1 MMFTEERITNYI
13 LDYLE
18 ENGWKILCFDYP
30 QSGTG
35 IYFKNE
41 NLLGNKNKNSINPDI
56 IATKNKISLY
66 FENKSY
72 YYQPD
77 VDLLKKLKILNPYRK
92 SIDRKLLE
100 TKNTNFYY
108 GIGLPYTLDNEN
120 KIQKLLEN
128 KEIDFAALVIDCKKI
143 FWCGFYENN

>member
-1 MMFTEERITNYI
+1 MITEERITNYI

-35 IYFKNE
+35 IYFKDE
-41 NLLGNKNKNSINPDI
+41 NFSDKKNKNSINPDI
-56 IATKNKISLY
+56 IVTKDKISLY

-77 VDLLKKLKILNPYRK
+77 VDLIKKLKILNPYRK
-92 SIDRKLLE
+92 SIDMKLKE
-100 TKNTNFYY
+100 TKNTVFFY

-120 KIQKLLEN
+120 KVRELVRN
-128 KEIDFAALVIDCKKI
+128 DEIDFAALVISSKKI
-143 FWCGFYENN
+143 LWYNFNEYN